1 MCVCG
6 VQIARREV
14 LKVSA
19 RIHKLNRPTNVLRVT
34 NGVNVVVQSETMLGT
49 ESNSE

>member
-1 MCVCG
+1 MYVCG
-6 VQIARREV
+6 VQIARRDV

-34 NGVNVVVQSETMLGT
+34 KGVNVVVQSETMLGT
-49 ESNSE
+49 ESNTE

>member
-6 VQIARREV
+6 VQIARRDV

-19 RIHKLNRPTNVLRVT
+19 RIHELKPPPEVLRVT
-34 NGVNVVVQSETMLGT
+34 SGVNVVVQSETMLGT
-49 ESNSE
+49 ESNTE